1 MDERIQ
7 TPQWNVLVV
16 DDEPILRRTLSY
28 CLAAEG
34 HTVTAVSAFSDAVD
48 EARRR
53 SLDAAFVDLR
63 LGDDNGMDLI
73 PSLLADSPR
82 MKIVVITAG
91 GRFRHDLLCRLNV
104 ISIEAGPCEK
114 A

>member
-1 MDERIQ
+1 MNES
-7 TPQWNVLVV
+7 
-16 DDEPILRRTLSY
+16 RRPNGTCWWWMMNPFSAGRSY

-34 HTVTAVSAFSDAVD
+34 HTVTAVSAFADAVD